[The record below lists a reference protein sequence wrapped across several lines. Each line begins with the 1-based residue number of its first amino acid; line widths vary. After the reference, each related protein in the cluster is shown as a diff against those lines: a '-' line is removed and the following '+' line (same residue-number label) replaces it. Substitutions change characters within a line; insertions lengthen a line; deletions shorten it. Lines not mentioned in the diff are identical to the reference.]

1 MRDFAN
7 LWWRDGEP
15 NLEICHFSKIPRLPR
30 VKTLKVDDFATWEV
44 FVGVSIRS
52 NTVGEI
58 SFQRLDSRAR
68 SSNCI
73 LGGVEN
79 RIKHSE

>member
-7 LWWRDGEP
+7 FWWRDGEP

-30 VKTLKVDDFATWEV
+30 VRTSKVDDASMWNV
-44 FVGVSIRS
+44 FIGVSIRS

-58 SFQRLDSRAR
+58 SFQRWIGEFVLQIIFSAA
-68 SSNCI
+68 
-73 LGGVEN
+73 
-79 RIKHSE
+79 